1 MSVPMPVTEDRIA
14 RPLISTESNRARASA
29 AVSAGF
35 LLTNVFGGLLA
46 LLIVVIAGEG
56 PKTDG
61 FLAAYSLY
69 LIFLLFG
76 STLRIGL
83 VPLLGST
90 ADEGPFR
97 RQAQEQVSRLV
108 AVTALVC
115 AIALPLAPLLGRA
128 VAQGAAPEARETA
141 AITLAIL
148 SFAAF
153 CQVWSAALSAVLGA
167 ARRFAVSAGL
177 YTASSIVTVGV
188 AAAMM
193 ALIGIEGAPIG
204 ILAGAAT
211 LLAGHLVYTRSF
223 GFAPGL
229 GWRPVRER
237 ASWRLVGQALAAAAI
252 PVALQLSLTI
262 SLAAVSGEV
271 GAITAYTYAYLFTV
285 VLTGVT
291 ASSVGLVTMPDLVSS
306 LEQRGRAAAREYL
319 RTITPFGAYLY
330 VPLAAGYAA
339 FGNPIVSALLS
350 ADLSENTFELLW
362 DLSRLFLIMG
372 LSWTLLVTG
381 TTMALS
387 MRLYRQLILASL
399 AAVAVHAVAVILVD
413 QEGTMAVGVAQVCSS
428 TLLVLMPMAMVF
440 ARRLPWAVTTAIRT
454 SLPALALAAVFPA
467 LAATGLDDSVAGA
480 LAGLVLGTA
489 LYLVLAA
496 ALWPS
501 VGRQAFRLLFAR
513 A

>member
-1 MSVPMPVTEDRIA
+1 MPVTEDRIA
-14 RPLISTESNRARASA
+14 RPLISSESNRARASA

-56 PKTDG
+56 PRTDG

-69 LIFLLFG
+69 LTFLLFG

-90 ADEGPFR
+90 SDEGAFR
-97 RQAQEQVSRLV
+97 RLSEEQVARLV

-115 AIALPLAPLLGRA
+115 AAALPLAPLLGRA

-141 AITLAIL
+141 SLTLAIL
-148 SFAAF
+148 SLAAF

-167 ARRFAVSAGL
+167 ARRFAVSAAL
-177 YTASSIVTVGV
+177 YTASSIVTVAV
-188 AAAMM
+188 AAGLM

-204 ILAGAAT
+204 ILAGAAS
-211 LLAGHLVYTRSF
+211 LLAGHLAYTRSF
-223 GFAPGL
+223 GFVPHL
-229 GWRPVRER
+229 SWSPVRER

-262 SLAAVSGEV
+262 SLAAVSSEV

-291 ASSVGLVTMPDLVSS
+291 ASSVGLVTMPDLVTS
-306 LEQRGRAAAREYL
+306 LEQRGREAAREYL
-319 RTITPFGAYLY
+319 RIITPFGVYLY

-339 FGNPIVSALLS
+339 FGNPLVSALLS
-350 ADLSENTFELLW
+350 ADLSDNTFELLW
-362 DLSRLFLIMG
+362 DLSRLFVVMG
-372 LSWTLLVTG
+372 LAWTLLVTG
-381 TTMALS
+381 TTAALS
-387 MRLYRQLILASL
+387 LRLYRQLLMASL
-399 AAVAVHAVAVILVD
+399 AVVGVHALAVTLVD
-413 QEGTMAVGVAQVCSS
+413 QEGTMAVGVVQVCSS
-428 TLLVLMPMAMVF
+428 TLLLLLPMALVF
-440 ARRLPWAVTTAIRT
+440 GGRRLLWAVTTAVRT
-454 SLPALALAAVFPA
+454 SIPALLLAVVYPL
-467 LAATGLDDSVAGA
+467 LAATGLDNSVPGA
-480 LAGLVLGTA
+480 LAGLCLGTV
-489 LYLVLAA
+489 LYLGLAA

-501 VGRQAFRLLFAR
+501 VGRQAFRLLLAR